1 METIKKETSYIN
13 LQKNPGL
20 LDRTR
25 IAIRTLHYSRKTEKS
40 YIFWIKRFIFFHNKR
55 HPDEMAEK
63 EISEFINYL
72 AIKGK
77 MSSSTQNTAL
87 CSIIFLYKHV
97 IKKEIAN
104 IDDLVWAKKPKRIP
118 VVFTQTEVKAVF
130 KELGGNYRI
139 MASLLYGAGLRLM
152 ECLRLR
158 VKDID
163 FEYSQILV
171 RDGKGQKDRVTTL
184 PETVKNDLREHL
196 KKVKEQHENDLK
208 SGLGSV
214 YLPFALERK
223 YPNANKEWAWQYVFP
238 SVRISTDPETGI
250 RRRHH
255 LDESVLQKA
264 VKTAIA
270 KAGINKHAGCHTFRH
285 SFATHLLEQG
295 NDIRTVQELLGHE
308 DLNTTKIY
316 THVMNKSR
324 LAVKSPAD
332 LL

>member
-1 METIKKETSYIN
+1 VLRIFNITIMEIIKKETSFIN

-40 YIFWIKRFIFFHNKR
+40 YIHWIKRFIFFHNKR

-214 YLPFALERK
+214 YLPF
-223 YPNANKEWAWQYVFP
+223 
-238 SVRISTDPETGI
+238 
-250 RRRHH
+250 
-255 LDESVLQKA
+255 
-264 VKTAIA
+264 
-270 KAGINKHAGCHTFRH
+270 
-285 SFATHLLEQG
+285 
-295 NDIRTVQELLGHE
+295 
-308 DLNTTKIY
+308 
-316 THVMNKSR
+316 
-324 LAVKSPAD
+324 
-332 LL
+332 